1 MHTRF
6 LFRDAC
12 ARNGSRNQ
20 TRRHKFTAIS
30 RAAEPTTHSR
40 GPRIAWVVEADGWLP
55 ACPGSIPGSAGVS
68 HRGIFPNGELCFL
81 FKSTTSHT
89 WSHKKNATRPSP
101 TESSGDFEKNA
112 VFISECSCRTI
123 CTYTVVCVCRRD
135 ICKCACTYMNTT
147 IAARDPTNTHLPRR
161 LAAPRAPTAPRAS
174 DTGLG
179 AAGVPVRNKPPPPL
193 VPSSASSQQSRPRA
207 PLAAAL
213 SRPAIPSLAFQSC
226 RGH

>member
-1 MHTRF
+1 MRM
-6 LFRDAC
+6 L
-12 ARNGSRNQ
+12 
-20 TRRHKFTAIS
+20 
-30 RAAEPTTHSR
+30 
-40 GPRIAWVVEADGWLP
+40 
-55 ACPGSIPGSAGVS
+55 
-68 HRGIFPNGELCFL
+68 
-81 FKSTTSHT
+81 
-89 WSHKKNATRPSP
+89 P

-112 VFISECSCRTI
+112 VFVSECSCRTI
-123 CTYTVVCVCRRD
+123 CTYTVVCVCRRN
-135 ICKCACTYMNTT
+135 ICKCACTYMNNT

-213 SRPAIPSLAFQSC
+213 SRLATRDPIPCLPILSRPLKASRPLLRSSGTVLSPLSAATQSQPGHAFPVVVSSRARLGVRATQS
-226 RGH
+226 